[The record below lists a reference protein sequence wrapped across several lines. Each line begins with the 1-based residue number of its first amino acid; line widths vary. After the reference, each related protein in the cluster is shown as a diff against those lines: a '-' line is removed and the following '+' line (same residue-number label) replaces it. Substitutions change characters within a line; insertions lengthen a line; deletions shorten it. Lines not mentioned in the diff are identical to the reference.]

1 MNLILFLNGN
11 LGLKVL
17 KHLVNNQDHNIL
29 AVVLNSEKKRS
40 ISYLDEVKAVLKNE
54 GYLSQVVVWNG
65 SKLQLREL
73 CKFLDTPTYGVSAL
87 FGHILPKEMTSKFTG
102 GILNLHPS
110 LLPIGRG
117 ANPVSWSI
125 IDRQPQGISLHLIDQ
140 QLDAGDLIFQKEI
153 DLSGKTTAGEIYEN
167 AIFELFTA
175 FLVNFPKWVNGELT
189 PFPQSAL
196 GATFHKSSDL
206 DALRM
211 MKEED
216 FGSFGDFIRR
226 IQACTFSNG
235 KFPLFEDYEGKIW
248 EVELKMTNPWNQD

>member
-1 MNLILFLNGN
+1 MNLVLFINGN

-17 KHLVNNQDHNIL
+17 NHLVNNQDHKVI

-40 ISYLDEVKAVLKNE
+40 IGYLDEVNIVLKNE
-54 GYLSQVVVWNG
+54 GYISQVVLWNG
-65 SKLQLREL
+65 SKLQLRKL
-73 CKFLDTPTYGVSAL
+73 YKFLNAPTYGVSAL
-87 FGHILPKEMTSKFTG
+87 FGHVLPKELTGKFTG

-125 IDRQPQGISLHLIDQ
+125 IDGQPQGISLHLIDQ

-153 DLSGKTTAGEIYEN
+153 DASGKTTAGEVYEY
-167 AIFELFTA
+167 AMLELFTA
-175 FLVNFPKWVNGELT
+175 FQVNFPKWIAGELT
-189 PFPQSAL
+189 PYPQSAL
-196 GATFHKSSDL
+196 GVTFHKSSEL

-211 MKEED
+211 IKEED

-235 KFPLFEDYEGKIW
+235 RVPQFEDNEGKIW
-248 EVELKMTNPWNQD
+248 EVELKMMNPRTQD